1 MTADEVKRYI
11 NQVAFSSAEDFL
23 EKYKQESTQSLVISA
38 LGFYSSFMVAKEVEL
53 ITRSARPDESAVRW
67 VCDGSPAFKLES
79 HERQEPGTDVVL
91 HLMDEELEYLEPA
104 RIRTLITQYCDFMP
118 VDVQLEGESVNKRD
132 PAWRKTPRDM
142 TDQDYID
149 LYRYLYP
156 FQGDPLLWVH
166 LNNTDYPYTLQGIL
180 YFPQALGRA
189 DWEKGDIRLYC
200 NQVYV
205 SDSIKEIVPRYL
217 LPLRG

>member
-1 MTADEVKRYI
+1 
-11 NQVAFSSAEDFL
+11 
-23 EKYKQESTQSLVISA
+23 
-38 LGFYSSFMVAKEVEL
+38 MVAKEVEL

-79 HERQEPGTDVVL
+79 HERQEPGTDVIL

-142 TDQDYID
+142 TDQDSSICTD
-149 LYRYLYP
+149 TCIPSRVIRCSGCTSIRTTPTP
-156 FQGDPLLWVH
+156 FMGSSISLRLLVVPTGKRVTSACTQPGVCQR
-166 LNNTDYPYTLQGIL
+166 LNQRD
-180 YFPQALGRA
+180 R
-189 DWEKGDIRLYC
+189 
-200 NQVYV
+200 
-205 SDSIKEIVPRYL
+205 PRYL
-217 LPLRG
+217 LPLRGVIDSPDIPLNVSRSALQTDQSALHRQLCRQESC